1 MDFGKVIVIMILVG
15 TTILIPS
22 KAPFQLN
29 ISPTSLHRF
38 EIPFSNQKI
47 TSDSRYIW

>member
-22 KAPFQLN
+22 IAPIQLN
-29 ISPTSLHRF
+29 LSPTSLDRF
-38 EIPFSNQKI
+38 EIPFSDLKI
-47 TSDSRYIW
+47 TSDS